1 MVPRSAALVTFLL
14 YAGAAPAVSRSYWL
28 APTPEDAAETAV
40 REALARS
47 AFSGAEGV
55 IDNLDKVAAAQVG
68 TVAAGLA
75 RYAAGLALVELRRPE
90 QALAELRHPDVQRTA
105 LADRVQ
111 FAIGQALEAQKD
123 LPGAAAAY
131 MAAVG
136 LRPDGPVACSAL
148 FRAGEVYED
157 AGALPQAL
165 ETMVEAQAS
174 CPTQAPRALLDIAR
188 LQELRRDLPAA
199 AAAYDRLD
207 RDYPASAQARSI
219 EQRLAAL
226 RPLLPTPKADELLAR
241 QLRQALA
248 LFDAGRHADAA
259 PLFRAL
265 KSKPLAAADMDL
277 VHVRLGRSALALTRT
292 REAESELA
300 AVAADSVHA
309 AEAAYFRARLS
320 ALRTKSVD
328 QYETVATR
336 YPASPWAEESLL
348 ALANNFQKDARDAEA
363 LPYYQRLL
371 AGFPDGRY
379 VDRAGWRVG
388 WGYYRAGRFADAAQV
403 LERTARLRPSTTYS
417 AGLLYWAARSR
428 REMGDFEKARQ
439 LLEETVRRYKNG
451 YHGLRAQTLLA
462 TFAKRPVDP
471 PATISARSSDPRTD
485 VPEPQFTRV
494 RQLLL
499 IDQLDEAQEELRL
512 VPPSPLSQATIAWI
526 ENRLGRLR
534 PAITA
539 MKRAYPEHVSAAGDR
554 LPPEVWRI
562 LYPLEFG
569 DLLRAKS
576 GEEGLDPALV
586 AALICQESTFNAGA
600 VSSAGARGLM
610 QVMPPTGRSL
620 ARSLGMRYKSSALT
634 DPAVSLDFG
643 TRYLRQLS
651 DRFGGRVERV
661 LAAYNAGPHRVDA
674 WTAGNPDMGDEE
686 FVESIPFSETR
697 QYVMVILANREHYR
711 RIYDLTAG
719 GTRTGNA
726 GAGR

>member
-1 MVPRSAALVTFLL
+1 MVPRTAALVTFLL
-14 YAGAAPAVSRSYWL
+14 YAGTAPAVSRSFWL
-28 APTPEDAAETAV
+28 APTPEDAAEAAV
-40 REALARS
+40 REALAN
-47 AFSGAEGV
+47 SGFAGPEGA
-55 IDNLDKVAAAQVG
+55 IDNLDRMASAHAG
-68 TVAAGLA
+68 TVSAGLA
-75 RYAAGLALVELRRPE
+75 RYAAGLALVELRKPE

-111 FAIGQALEAQKD
+111 FAIGQALEGRKELA
-123 LPGAAAAY
+123 GAAGAY
-131 MAAVG
+131 LAAVD
-136 LRPDGPVACSAL
+136 LRPEGPVACSAL
-148 FRAGEVYED
+148 FRAGEALE
-157 AGALPQAL
+157 GSGSLPQAI
-165 ETMVEAQAS
+165 ETMTRAQAA
-174 CPTQAPRALLDIAR
+174 CPSQAARALLDLAR
-188 LQELRRDLPAA
+188 LHELRRDLKAA
-199 AAAYDRLD
+199 AEAYDRLD
-207 RDYPASAQARSI
+207 RDYPASAQARSV

-226 RPLLPTPKADELLAR
+226 RTLLRTPKADELLAR

-265 KSKPLAAADMDL
+265 KSKPLSPADMDL

-292 REAESELA
+292 REAEAELA
-300 AVAADSVHA
+300 SVAATSPHG
-309 AEAAYFRARLS
+309 AEAAFFRARLT
-320 ALRTKSVD
+320 ALRTKSMD
-328 QYETVATR
+328 LYEGVATTF
-336 YPASPWAEESLL
+336 PASPWAEEALL
-348 ALANNFQKDARDAEA
+348 ALANNFQKDARDEEA

-379 VDRAGWRVG
+379 VERAGWRVG
-388 WGYYRAGRFADAAQV
+388 WGLYRAGRYAEAAQV
-403 LERTARLRPSTTYS
+403 LERTARVRPATTYS

-428 REMGDFEKARQ
+428 REMGESEKSRQ

-451 YHGLRAQTLLA
+451 YHGLRAQALLA
-462 TFAKRPVDP
+462 TYAKRPAPP
-471 PATISARSSDPRTD
+471 PAALSGPSSDPRAD

-512 VPPSPLSQATIAWI
+512 VPPSPLGQATIAWI
-526 ENRLGRLR
+526 ESRLGRLR
-534 PAITA
+534 PAITF
-539 MKRAYPEHVSAAGDR
+539 MKRAYPEHVSEAGDR

-569 DLLRAKS
+569 DLLREKAA
-576 GEEGLDPALV
+576 EEGLDPALV

-610 QVMPPTGRSL
+610 QVIPPTGRSL
-620 ARSLGMRYKSSALT
+620 ARDLGMRYKSSALT

-686 FVESIPFSETR
+686 FVESIPFTETR
-697 QYVMVILANREHYR
+697 QYVMIILANREHYR

>member
-1 MVPRSAALVTFLL
+1 MVPRAAALVTFLL

-28 APTPEDAAETAV
+28 APAPEDAAETAV
-40 REALARS
+40 REALGKS
-47 AFSGAEGV
+47 AFAGAEGA
-55 IDNLDKVAAAQVG
+55 IENLDRVASAQAG

-75 RYAAGLALVELRRPE
+75 RYAAGLALVELRKPE
-90 QALAELRHPDVQRTA
+90 QALAELRHPDVQRTV
-105 LADRVQ
+105 LGDRVQ
-111 FAIGQALEAQKD
+111 YAIGQALEAQKD

-131 MAAVG
+131 LAAVG

-148 FRAGEVYED
+148 FRAGETFED
-157 AGALPQAL
+157 AKALPQAI
-165 ETMVEAQAS
+165 ETMTRAQVA
-174 CPTQAPRALLDIAR
+174 CPSQAARALLDVAR
-188 LQELRRDLPAA
+188 LEELRRDTRAA
-199 AAAYDRLD
+199 AEAYDALD

-226 RPLLPTPKADELLAR
+226 RPLLPTPKAEDLLAR

-265 KSKPLAAADMDL
+265 KSKPLAPADLDL

-292 REAESELA
+292 REAEAELS
-300 AVAADSVHA
+300 AVGPDSLHG
-309 AEAAYFRARLS
+309 AEAAYFRARLT
-320 ALRTKSVD
+320 AIRTKSVD
-328 QYETVATR
+328 QYQAVATLF
-336 YPASPWAEESLL
+336 PSSPWAEESLL
-348 ALANNFQKDARDAEA
+348 ALANNFQKDARDQEA
-363 LPYYQRLL
+363 LPYYERLL
-371 AGFPDGRY
+371 AGFPEGRY
-379 VDRAGWRVG
+379 ADRAGWRVG

-403 LERTARLRPSTTYS
+403 LERTARLRAATTYS
-417 AGLLYWAARSR
+417 AGMLYWAARAR
-428 REMGDFEKARQ
+428 RELGEFERARQ

-451 YHGLRAQTLLA
+451 YHGLRAQALLA
-462 TFAKRPVDP
+462 TFARRPADP
-471 PATISARSSDPRTD
+471 PPTLAARSNDPRAD
-485 VPEPQFTRV
+485 IPEPQFTRV

-539 MKRAYPEHVSAAGDR
+539 MKRAYPEHVSEAGDR

-562 LYPLEFG
+562 IYPLEFG

-576 GEEGLDPALV
+576 AEEGLDPALV

-610 QVMPPTGRSL
+610 QVMGPTGRVL

-634 DPAVSLDFG
+634 DPATSLDFG
-643 TRYLRQLS
+643 TRYLRELS

-686 FVESIPFSETR
+686 FVESIPFTETR

-719 GTRTGNA
+719 STRTGNA
-726 GAGR
+726 GGGQ